1 MAPAW
6 AALIALIVF
15 VEKVLP
21 RGVVAARALGVVAI
35 IAGAAYAIGS

>member
-15 VEKVLP
+15 VEKILP
-21 RGVVAARALGVVAI
+21 RGDVAARALGVVAI
-35 IAGAAYAIGS
+35 VAGAAYGIGS